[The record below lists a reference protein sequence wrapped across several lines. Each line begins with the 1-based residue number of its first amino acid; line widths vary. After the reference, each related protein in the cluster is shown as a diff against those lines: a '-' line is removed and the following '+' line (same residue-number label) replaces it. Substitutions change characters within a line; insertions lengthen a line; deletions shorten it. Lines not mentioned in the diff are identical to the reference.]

1 MLQNP
6 SVKTWLA
13 GVEPAWTLPDQ
24 ASFAALHEPPS
35 PMAGPIRLAADL
47 TQAEVQQ
54 SAVALNACTSRPLS
68 IRKWIGAQLKLDN
81 QRA

>member
-1 MLQNP
+1 MASGRGACLD
-6 SVKTWLA
+6 VA
-13 GVEPAWTLPDQ
+13 GIHDAVW
-24 ASFAALHEPPS
+24 LHEPPS
-35 PMAGPIRLAADL
+35 PMAGSIRLAADL